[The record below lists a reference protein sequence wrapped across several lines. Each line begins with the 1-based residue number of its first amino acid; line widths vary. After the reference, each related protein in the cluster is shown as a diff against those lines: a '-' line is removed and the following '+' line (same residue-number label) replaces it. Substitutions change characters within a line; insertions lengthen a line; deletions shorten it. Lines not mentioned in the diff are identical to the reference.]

1 MEPEA
6 QEAPVAPPPTGDE
19 LLAELRHKTPES
31 PRATRPILP
40 TTLDIT
46 LEEATTLYAALH
58 KKIARPPKP
67 KPGSGKEELPPQ
79 LFCQWL
85 ELLENWVRQMPE
97 THPFG
102 RKKPRRVALETLP
115 WEAGYLKRMV
125 NNKKRDEARKDA
137 DYYALTEGEQRRSEI
152 AAKRGKRLRAG
163 VIGSAKPTEAEQRL
177 SEIAARRGKRLR
189 AGVIGPAKPTEAE
202 VELAREELMDTLDTC
217 PRGLELA
224 IYLNITDGN
233 VSRVSRL
240 FSQPQRTVAHAVA
253 RLRKHLL
260 AKGYSA

>member
-6 QEAPVAPPPTGDE
+6 QETPAAPPPTGDD
-19 LLAELRHKTPES
+19 LLAELSQQTPEP
-31 PRATRPILP
+31 PRARRPGLL

-46 LEEATTLYAALH
+46 LEEATTLYAALR

-67 KPGSGKEELPPQ
+67 KPGSRKEELPPQ
-79 LFCQWL
+79 VFCQWL
-85 ELLENWVRQMPE
+85 ELLENRVRALPE
-97 THPFG
+97 TYPFG
-102 RKKPRRVALETLP
+102 RKKPRRVTLEILP
-115 WEAGYLKRMV
+115 WEAGYLKLMV

-137 DYYALTEGEQRRSEI
+137 DYYSLRTEGATRRKEI
-152 AAKRGKRLRAG
+152 AARGGKRLRSG
-163 VIGSAKPTEAEQRL
+163 VVGPTKPPEAEADL
-177 SEIAARRGKRLR
+177 
-189 AGVIGPAKPTEAE
+189 V
-202 VELAREELMDTLDTC
+202 REEFMDTLDSC

-224 IYLNITDGN
+224 IYLNVTDGN
-233 VSRVSRL
+233 VSRVSRM

>member
-1 MEPEA
+1 MEPEVR
-6 QEAPVAPPPTGDE
+6 EAPVAPPPTGDD
-19 LLAELRHKTPES
+19 LLAELRQQTPEP
-31 PRATRPILP
+31 PRPKQPVLP

-58 KKIARPPKP
+58 KKISRPPKP
-67 KPGSGKEELPPQ
+67 RPGSGKEELPPQ

-85 ELLENWVRQMPE
+85 ELLENRVRQMPE

-102 RKKPRRVALETLP
+102 RKKPRRVLLETLP

-137 DYYALTEGEQRRSEI
+137 DYYALRTEGEQRR
-152 AAKRGKRLRAG
+152 
-163 VIGSAKPTEAEQRL
+163 